1 MPPRRPRNRG
11 RVSDDGHGLP
21 GGRGTHDADE
31 GETPEARVQSAFS
44 REATKAHTCPL
55 RLRAHGAHRVARGR
69 SGAPSRSR
77 RFASHTRPLG
87 LLDLLLADRGP
98 PVQSFEGG
106 ADHDATDG
114 ATSGYG
120 GKTWRFSGRTGGCPK
135 LTAEGASHAD
145 EISRRTKMKP
155 GTAAPGVSRQ
165 TGPSTLLC
173 DGFGVRAA
181 AAAADRSRPEGLVA
195 GAPGRITSFEYPSF
209 HSSRMVDTGRWPRP
223 RSRSASEIGRVPTGT
238 CSCGWCS
245 CSRRGSPSASPSRF
259 SGGSRLSRTPLASM
273 TPRRVDLWAI
283 GPRALRPDDR
293 RSRRAG
299 TKSHGDATPLRLV
312 RACLE

>member
-11 RVSDDGHGLP
+11 RVSDDGRGLP

-77 RFASHTRPLG
+77 RFASHTRPLE
-87 LLDLLLADRGP
+87 LLDLLLADRRP

-181 AAAADRSRPEGLVA
+181 AAAADRSRPERA
-195 GAPGRITSFEYPSF
+195 
-209 HSSRMVDTGRWPRP
+209 SRRRTG
-223 RSRSASEIGRVPTGT
+223 SDHFFRVPELSLEPDGGYRKMATTEESLSERDRSGT
-238 CSCGWCS
+238 
-245 CSRRGSPSASPSRF
+245 
-259 SGGSRLSRTPLASM
+259 
-273 TPRRVDLWAI
+273 
-283 GPRALRPDDR
+283 DR
-293 RSRRAG
+293 
-299 TKSHGDATPLRLV
+299 DVLV
-312 RACLE
+312 RVVLLLSPWIALSVALAIQWR